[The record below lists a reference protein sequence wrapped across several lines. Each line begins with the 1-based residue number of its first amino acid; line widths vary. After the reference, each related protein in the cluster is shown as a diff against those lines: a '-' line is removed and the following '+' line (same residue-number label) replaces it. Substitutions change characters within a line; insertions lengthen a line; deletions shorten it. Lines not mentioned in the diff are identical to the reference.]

1 MLKTYSIHV
10 FITYCDRL
18 LKGGYLSIPQLNV
31 NNNITEAGRG
41 SYDDFL
47 LGASEDEEEELE
59 E

>member
-1 MLKTYSIHV
+1 MLDA
-10 FITYCDRL
+10 DRL